1 MASQPQH
8 ALAQDGI
15 RSTSNNIRCK
25 FKTVWVSILS
35 AMALPFTVKVFVATG
50 DPDGLRVIEMGGWN
64 GRGLI
69 FPRNRFSDVK
79 DYEPLQNAGVYIL
92 WGSGLSRL
100 PEVYIGEGSKLVSR
114 LESHVKGMAFWSHC
128 VAFTSTDK
136 MLTKAHV
143 QYLEWAL
150 LSRADEINRCQL
162 ENSVSPK
169 EPFLPAMDKAD
180 TNIFLN
186 NMLLCLPIIGVS
198 FFDEA
203 KSGPTHPL
211 PVRGLEVFLKAS
223 KIGISARGVCR
234 TGKRIKVFAG
244 SEARKDEVQ
253 SIDPSVSKMRKTLV
267 DTGALEDAGSMFL
280 FAQDH
285 EFLSPSMA
293 GGVVLGRSCNGWK
306 KWKDSRGREL
316 GEILKAN

>member
-1 MASQPQH
+1 
-8 ALAQDGI
+8 
-15 RSTSNNIRCK
+15 
-25 FKTVWVSILS
+25 
-35 AMALPFTVKVFVATG
+35 MALPFTVKVFVATG
-50 DPDGLRVIEMGGWN
+50 DPEGLRVIEMGGWN

-69 FPRNRFSDVK
+69 FPRNRLPELK
-79 DYEPLQNAGVYIL
+79 NYEPLQNAGVYIL

-100 PEVYIGEGSKLVSR
+100 PDVYIGEGAKLVQR
-114 LESHVKGMAFWSHC
+114 LKSHVKGMAFWSHC

-150 LSRADEINRCQL
+150 LSRAEEIHRCQL
-162 ENSVSPK
+162 QNSASPK
-169 EPFLPAMDKAD
+169 EPFLPATDKAD

-198 FFDEA
+198 FFE
-203 KSGPTHPL
+203 KGQSGPTRP
-211 PVRGLEVFLKAS
+211 PPTRGPEVFLKAS
-223 KIGISARGVCR
+223 KIGISARGVCT
-234 TGKRIKVFAG
+234 TGKRIKVLAG

-253 SIDPSVSKMRKTLV
+253 SIDPSVSKMRKSLV
-267 DTGALEDAGSMFL
+267 DAGALEDAGSMFL

-293 GGVVLGRSCNGWK
+293 GGVVLGRGCNGWK
-306 KWKDSRGREL
+306 KWKDSQGRHL

>member
-1 MASQPQH
+1 
-8 ALAQDGI
+8 
-15 RSTSNNIRCK
+15 
-25 FKTVWVSILS
+25 
-35 AMALPFTVKVFVATG
+35 MALPFSVKVLVATG
-50 DPDGLRVIEMGGWN
+50 DPEGLRVIEKGGWN
-64 GRGLI
+64 GRGLV
-69 FPRNRFSDVK
+69 FPRNRFSEVK
-79 DYEPLQNAGVYIL
+79 DEEPLQNAGVYIL

-100 PEVYIGEGSKLVSR
+100 PDVYIGEGSRLVSR

-150 LSRADEINRCQL
+150 LGRADEMNRCQL
-162 ENSVSPK
+162 QNSVSPK

-180 TNIFLN
+180 TNIFLD

-198 FFDEA
+198 FFEGR
-203 KSGPTHPL
+203 SGQTDAPGLL
-211 PVRGLEVFLKAS
+211 PGLEVFLKAS
-223 KIGISARGVCR
+223 KIGVSARGVCT
-234 TGKRIKVFAG
+234 TGKRIQVCAG
-244 SEARKDEVQ
+244 SDARKDEVR

-267 DTGALEDAGSMFL
+267 DAAVLADAGNMFR

-293 GGVVLGRSCNGWK
+293 GGVVLGRSCNGWR
-306 KWKDSRGREL
+306 KWKDSQGRQL
-316 GEILKAN
+316 GEILKAK